1 MELNR
6 PIENPRLREL
16 FEQRR
21 TAADQKQYNAVM
33 NLIAEEIVMK
43 ASFLTMVE
51 LSEKVKIDSEGK
63 PTFNKGTTIDFIKL
77 ADEEGVTYYPAFMD
91 MQELNKWPGINAEE
105 ISTVVLSF
113 DDLAAM
119 VASPDGADGI
129 VINPCGEEL
138 VIEKD
143 LIAHW
148 CSMKKQDDKNF
159 SEITVKKETSVILS
173 DPEEDPA
180 ALKNALRSHA
190 EKDSGISRMWLRVM
204 ERSEDTSWLLTVD
217 FEGDREKTFRGL
229 AAAANNHLDGMFL
242 DMVPFSYD
250 FGRDS
255 TENCEPFYIRK

>member
-1 MELNR
+1 MELNK
-6 PIENPRLREL
+6 PIENPRLRDL
-16 FEQRR
+16 FEQRK
-21 TAADQKQYNAVM
+21 TASDQKTYNAVM
-33 NLIAEEIVMK
+33 NLIAEEIVMN
-43 ASFLTMVE
+43 ASFLTIVE
-51 LSEKVKIDSEGK
+51 LSEKVKIDSEGR

-91 MQELNKWPGINAEE
+91 MQELSKWPGVNAEE

-143 LIAHW
+143 LVAHW
-148 CSMKKQDDKNF
+148 CSMKSHEDKNF
-159 SEITVKKETSVILS
+159 SEITVKKESSVILS
-173 DPEEDPA
+173 DPEEDPTV
-180 ALKNALRSHA
+180 LKDALRGYA
-190 EKDSGISRMWLRVM
+190 EKHSAIGRMWLRVM
-204 ERSEDTSWLLTVD
+204 DRQEDTSWLLTVD
-217 FEGDREKTFRGL
+217 FDGDREEIFRGL
-229 AAAANNHLDGMFL
+229 AAAANDHLDGMFL
-242 DMVPFSYD
+242 DMVPYSFD